1 MLCIQG
7 LVWVATKPPATE
19 WPKVSQRNGKVV
31 LSPAGWAPQRRQ
43 AKLHFNM
50 LMLAGPDGERE
61 IVKLDGCIVRTVS
74 ANGGPERKW

>member
-1 MLCIQG
+1 
-7 LVWVATKPPATE
+7 
-19 WPKVSQRNGKVV
+19 VV
-31 LSPAGWAPQRRQ
+31 LSPAGWAPQKRQ

-61 IVKLDGCIVRTVS
+61 IVKLDGCVVRTVS